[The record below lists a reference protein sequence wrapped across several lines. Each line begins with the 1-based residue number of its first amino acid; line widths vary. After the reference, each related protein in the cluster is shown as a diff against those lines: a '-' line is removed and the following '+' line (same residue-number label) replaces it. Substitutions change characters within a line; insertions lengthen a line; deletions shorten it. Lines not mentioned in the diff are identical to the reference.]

1 MGKNSHVQY
10 RDNDSGRFVPT
21 KKGENMPKRDVTR
34 EHVPNPGRGD
44 TGRKGK

>member
-10 RDNDSGRFVPT
+10 RDNKTGHFVPT
-21 KKGENMPKRDVTR
+21 DKGKNMPPSKVTR

-44 TGRKGK
+44 VKDK